1 MQDTLVQLRLSLKLL
16 PFDLSRSMLR
26 RSHVDMTMHYLHDSH
41 KARDAQAQL
50 IERFLPNG
58 GTVADVEEPND
69 EKRVP
74 VRVQ

>member
-1 MQDTLVQLRLSLKLL
+1 
-16 PFDLSRSMLR
+16 MLR

-41 KARDAQAQL
+41 KARDAQAQF

>member
-1 MQDTLVQLRLSLKLL
+1 V
-16 PFDLSRSMLR
+16 
-26 RSHVDMTMHYLHDSH
+26 HNSH
-41 KARDAQAQL
+41 KARDAQGQF

-58 GTVADVEEPND
+58 GTVADAEEPND